1 MLKEN
6 SYKSYFSEYL
16 YCLLKLK
23 TSLNNYLYKY
33 DLYKFYIH
41 LLKNYLYFE
50 ILFNLKENNDKNYHE
65 LFIIYNY
72 KINIKF
78 IISN

>member
-1 MLKEN
+1 METFFIINYILK
-6 SYKSYFSEYL
+6 K
-16 YCLLKLK
+16 K
-23 TSLNNYLYKY
+23 
-33 DLYKFYIH
+33 YKFYIH

>member
-1 MLKEN
+1 MLK
-6 SYKSYFSEYL
+6 K
-16 YCLLKLK
+16 K
-23 TSLNNYLYKY
+23 
-33 DLYKFYIH
+33 YKFYVH
-41 LLKNYLYFE
+41 LLKKYLYFE
-50 ILFNLKENNDKNYHE
+50 ILFNLKENNDKNYKE